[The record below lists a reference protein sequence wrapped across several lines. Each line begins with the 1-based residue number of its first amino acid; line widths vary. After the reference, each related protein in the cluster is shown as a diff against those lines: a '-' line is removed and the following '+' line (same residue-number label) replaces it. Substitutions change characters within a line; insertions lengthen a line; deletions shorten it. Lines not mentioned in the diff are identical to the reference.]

1 MKILIYGV
9 GGVGGFIGSFLQKTE
24 YEIFYIARG
33 KRYQSLKN
41 QGLILNSQ
49 IENLSFKNLNLISEL
64 KGGEHFDIII
74 ITVKLYDLDCVLEEV
89 NTKIKGDYIIL
100 PFQNGIYAEE
110 RIKKILGSENTF
122 GSVAQISAHIDEN
135 QIVQHVGKL
144 ATFFVGNYDGNKNI
158 LLENFCEKVQ
168 KHNLSIIYKDNI
180 KEKIWEKFI
189 FLSAYSG
196 MTTLTEKTIG
206 QIFDDNTLKEKFLNA
221 MNEAYL
227 LSKKFKVSFK
237 RDPIE
242 FWNQKIKTMP
252 YEMTSSM
259 YHDFKAKKK
268 LELEWL
274 SGSIVELG
282 KSLNMELKTNREIVK
297 AIKAK

>member
-24 YEIFYIARG
+24 YEISYIARG
-33 KRYQSLKN
+33 KRYESLRD
-41 QGLILNSQ
+41 QGLVLNSQ
-49 IENLSFKNLNLISEL
+49 IENIKFRNINLINEL
-64 KGGEHFDIII
+64 KNGERFDIII
-74 ITVKLYDLDCVLEEV
+74 ITVKLYDFDCVLEEIYK
-89 NTKIKGDYIIL
+89 KIKGNYIIL

-110 RIKKILGSENTF
+110 KIKKIFGSENTF
-122 GSVAQISAHIDEN
+122 GSVAQISAYIDEN
-135 QIVQHVGKL
+135 QIVQHVGRL
-144 ATFFVGNYDGNKNI
+144 ATFFVGNYGAGKNI

-168 KHNLSIIYKDNI
+168 KHNLSIIYKNNI

-206 QIFDDNTLKEKFLNA
+206 QIFDNKTLKKKFLDA

-227 LSKKFKVSFK
+227 LSKKFKVRFK

-259 YHDFKAKKK
+259 YHDFKARKK

-274 SGSIVELG
+274 SGSIIQLG
-282 KSLNMELKTNREIVK
+282 KSMNLKFETNNEIVK
-297 AIKAK
+297 GIKAK

>member
-1 MKILIYGV
+1 MRICRIF
-9 GGVGGFIGSFLQKTE
+9 FI
-24 YEIFYIARG
+24 
-33 KRYQSLKN
+33 
-41 QGLILNSQ
+41 
-49 IENLSFKNLNLISEL
+49 
-64 KGGEHFDIII
+64 
-74 ITVKLYDLDCVLEEV
+74 
-89 NTKIKGDYIIL
+89 TKI
-100 PFQNGIYAEE
+100 
-110 RIKKILGSENTF
+110 T
-122 GSVAQISAHIDEN
+122 
-135 QIVQHVGKL
+135 
-144 ATFFVGNYDGNKNI
+144 
-158 LLENFCEKVQ
+158 
-168 KHNLSIIYKDNI
+168 
-180 KEKIWEKFI
+180 
-189 FLSAYSG
+189 
-196 MTTLTEKTIG
+196 
-206 QIFDDNTLKEKFLNA
+206 NTLKEKFLNA

-268 LELEWL
+268 LELDWL

>member
-1 MKILIYGV
+1 MVYTL
-9 GGVGGFIGSFLQKTE
+9 
-24 YEIFYIARG
+24 
-33 KRYQSLKN
+33 KR
-41 QGLILNSQ
+41 
-49 IENLSFKNLNLISEL
+49 EL
-64 KGGEHFDIII
+64 
-74 ITVKLYDLDCVLEEV
+74 
-89 NTKIKGDYIIL
+89 
-100 PFQNGIYAEE
+100 
-110 RIKKILGSENTF
+110 KKILGSENTF

-259 YHDFKAKKK
+259 YHDFKAKKN
-268 LELEWL
+268 L
-274 SGSIVELG
+274 SWTGYQVQ
-282 KSLNMELKTNREIVK
+282 
-297 AIKAK
+297 